1 MSGKSKNVEAASR
14 VYFPL
19 PELSRKIERDS
30 ACRVEIVALANSKK
44 KNGNIEANSINFIS
58 KLTFVSKHRPIVS
71 FCASDRSY
79 VAFNVLYVVRDPL
92 EK

>member
-1 MSGKSKNVEAASR
+1 M
-14 VYFPL
+14 
-19 PELSRKIERDS
+19 
-30 ACRVEIVALANSKK
+30 LANSK
-44 KNGNIEANSINFIS
+44 KNGNIEAKRINFIS
-58 KLTFVSKHRPIVS
+58 KLTFVSKHQPIVC